1 VGFFTILS
9 AGPLSEHNL
18 TAALAILVGQ
28 MAYST
33 INEIFYQSNELYGK
47 KKLFYAKNEKKDFV
61 GTTYGEVLKNA
72 ENFAIALID
81 MGVAAGDRIGFL
93 ADNRV
98 EWIISDIAVLLA
110 GAANVPRGTDVTV
123 DEIKYIMSHAEC
135 KICIVE
141 NDATLKKL
149 QSVIKDTGVQTV
161 IVLDPKFKS
170 DADNILTL
178 TQLLDKG
185 ASLRGEK
192 LAGLKERCDA
202 VKSDDLFTI
211 IYTSGTT
218 GMPKGVML
226 SHGNMVYNINEV
238 PKAIGLRPD
247 DSMLSLLPVWHIF
260 ERAVDYGAIA
270 KGIPIYYTNV
280 RDVRDDFAKVKPTFM
295 PSAPRLWE
303 SLYQGIMQRIEKSE
317 PARKMMFETAY
328 RISKEYKKAVDYLAG
343 NELMQQPESDADRLS
358 RTATSALTAASLYI
372 PARLADR
379 VVFSK
384 IREAMGGRFRG
395 SISGGGALPAH
406 VDEFFNVIGIPVYEG
421 YGMTECAPII
431 SVRTEGKIIQGSV
444 GFVPNGT
451 EVAILNDK
459 GERVRTGEKGVIH
472 VRGPQVMRGYYKNPE
487 ATEKTISKDGW
498 LNTGDIGF
506 FSFNNTLSIRGRAKE
521 TIVLLGGE
529 NVEPVPIENKLL
541 EDAQINQI
549 IVVGQD
555 KKTLTALVWPN
566 LDKVKEVAG
575 ISADPKSDL
584 NANKELVDHFSKI
597 VKRQVSA
604 DNGFKGFERV
614 TDFRFLPKPMEVGE
628 EITNLFKMK
637 RNFIADKYAKLIDSM
652 Y

>member
-1 VGFFTILS
+1 MS
-9 AGPLSEHNL
+9 YN
-18 TAALAILVGQ
+18 
-28 MAYST
+28 T
-33 INEIFYQSNELYGK
+33 INEIFYHAGDLYGGK
-47 KKLFYAKNEKKDFV
+47 KMFFNKNEKKDFI
-61 GTTYGEVLKNA
+61 GTTYGDVLKNA
-72 ENFAIALID
+72 ENFAIALMD
-81 MGVAAGDRIGFL
+81 MGVQPGERIGQL

-98 EWIISDIAVLLA
+98 EWITSDIGVLLT
-110 GAANVPRGTDVTV
+110 GAANVPRGTDVTT

-149 QSVIKDTGVQTV
+149 QSVINETSVETI
-161 IVLDPKFKS
+161 IVLDPKFK
-170 DADNILTL
+170 DTTDKILSL
-178 TQLLDKG
+178 KDLLEKG
-185 ASLRGEK
+185 AGLRKDK
-192 LAGLKERCDA
+192 LAELKKRSA
-202 VKSDDLFTI
+202 SVKPDDLFTI

-238 PKAIGLRPD
+238 PKAIGLKPD

-270 KGIPIYYTNV
+270 KGIPLYYTNV

-303 SLYQGIMQRIEKSE
+303 SLYQGIQQRIEKSE
-317 PARKMMFETAY
+317 PARKMLFEAAY
-328 RISKEYKKAVDYLAG
+328 QINKAYKKAVDYLAG
-343 NELMQQPESDADRLS
+343 NELAMHPESDVDRVTKTL
-358 RTATSALTAASLYI
+358 TSAFIAANLYL
-372 PARLADR
+372 PSRVADT

-406 VDEFFNVIGIPVYEG
+406 VDEFFNVIGVPVYEG

-431 SVRTEGKIIQGSV
+431 SVRTEGKIVQGSV

-459 GERVRTGEKGVIH
+459 GERVRTGEIGVIH
-472 VRGPQVMRGYYKNPE
+472 IRGPQVMKGYYKNEE
-487 ATEKTISKDGW
+487 ATSKTINKEGW
-498 LNTGDIGF
+498 LNTGDLGF
-506 FSFNNTLSIRGRAKE
+506 FSFNNTLSIRGRAKD

-541 EDAQINQI
+541 EEAQINQV

-555 KKTLTALVWPN
+555 KKTLTALIWPN
-566 LDKVKEVAG
+566 LEKVKEVAG

-584 NANKELVDHFSKI
+584 NKNKELRDHFNRL
-597 VKRQVSA
+597 VKKQVSSES
-604 DNGFKGFERV
+604 GFKGFERV
-614 TDFRFLPKPMEVGE
+614 SDFRFLPKAMEVGD

-637 RNFIADKYAKLIDSM
+637 RNVIADKYAKLIEEM

>member
-1 VGFFTILS
+1 MS
-9 AGPLSEHNL
+9 YN
-18 TAALAILVGQ
+18 
-28 MAYST
+28 T
-33 INEIFYQSNELYGK
+33 INEIFYHAGDLYGGK
-47 KKLFYAKNEKKDFV
+47 KMFFNKNEKKDFI
-61 GTTYGEVLKNA
+61 GTTYGDVLKNA
-72 ENFAIALID
+72 ENFAIALMD
-81 MGVAAGDRIGFL
+81 MGVQPGERIGQL

-98 EWIISDIAVLLA
+98 EWITSDIGVLLT
-110 GAANVPRGTDVTV
+110 GAANVPRGTDVTT

-149 QSVIKDTGVQTV
+149 QSVINETSVETI
-161 IVLDPKFKS
+161 IVLDPKFK
-170 DADNILTL
+170 DTTDKILSL
-178 TQLLDKG
+178 KDLLEKG
-185 ASLRGEK
+185 AGLRKDK
-192 LAGLKERCDA
+192 LAELKKRSA
-202 VKSDDLFTI
+202 SVKPDDLFTI

-238 PKAIGLRPD
+238 PKAIGLKPD

-270 KGIPIYYTNV
+270 KGIPLYYTNV

-303 SLYQGIMQRIEKSE
+303 SLYQGIQQRIEKSE
-317 PARKMMFETAY
+317 PARKMLFEAAY
-328 RISKEYKKAVDYLAG
+328 QINKAYKKAVDYLAG
-343 NELMQQPESDADRLS
+343 NELAMHPESDVDRVTKTL
-358 RTATSALTAASLYI
+358 TSAFIAANLYL
-372 PARLADR
+372 PSRVADT

-406 VDEFFNVIGIPVYEG
+406 VDEFFNVIGVPVYEG

-431 SVRTEGKIIQGSV
+431 SVRTEGKIVQGSV

-459 GERVRTGEKGVIH
+459 GERVRTGEIGVIH
-472 VRGPQVMRGYYKNPE
+472 VRGPQVMKGYYKNEE
-487 ATEKTISKDGW
+487 ATSKTINKEGW
-498 LNTGDIGF
+498 LNTGDLGF
-506 FSFNNTLSIRGRAKE
+506 FSFNNTLSIRGRAKD

-541 EDAQINQI
+541 EEAQINQV

-555 KKTLTALVWPN
+555 KKTLTALIWPN
-566 LDKVKEVAG
+566 LEKVKEVAG

-584 NANKELVDHFSKI
+584 NKNKELRDHFNRL
-597 VKRQVSA
+597 VKKQVSSES
-604 DNGFKGFERV
+604 GFKGFERV
-614 TDFRFLPKPMEVGE
+614 SDFRFLPKAMEVGD

-637 RNFIADKYAKLIDSM
+637 RNVIADKYAKLIEEM